1 METYGEMYFR
11 MIFPSSYVLPMKG
24 VKRARR
30 AAGPAGAAV
39 ALHCHFMV
47 KYYTPLKNT
56 AQTEL

>member
-1 METYGEMYFR
+1 
-11 MIFPSSYVLPMKG
+11 MKG
-24 VKRARR
+24 VKRAGR